1 MSNAKDAK
9 NKPVEI
15 TLGEK
20 VYKIRFTLNSF
31 IELEDIYESID
42 KAMEALQGDV
52 VINKET
58 GKPEMIPNPDEKSDI
73 KEIEKRN
80 PNFKALRNMLWA
92 GMIPDNP
99 TITSAEVGNLL
110 TFANMQYV
118 MTKVNV
124 ALINSMP
131 EKVGEDEL
139 KN

>member
-1 MSNAKDAK
+1 MSNAND
-9 NKPVEI
+9 KPIEI
-15 TLGEK
+15 KIGED

-58 GKPEMIPNPDEKSDI
+58 GKPEMIDNPDTKSKI
-73 KEIEKRN
+73 KKIEKRN
-80 PNFKALRNMLWA
+80 VNFKSVRNILWA
-92 GMIPDNP
+92 GMIPDKP
-99 TITSAEVGNLL
+99 EITKTEVGNLL
-110 TFANMQYV
+110 NFKNITEI
-118 MTKVNV
+118 MTAVNT
-124 ALINSMP
+124 ALINSLP